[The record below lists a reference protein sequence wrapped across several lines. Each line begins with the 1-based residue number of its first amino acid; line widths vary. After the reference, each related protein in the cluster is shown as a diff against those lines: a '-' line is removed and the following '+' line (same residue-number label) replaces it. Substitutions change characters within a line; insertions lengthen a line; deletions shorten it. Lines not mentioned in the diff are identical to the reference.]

1 MRDEK
6 EGDVRS
12 LDPNLHRYANR
23 TQGMTASEIRALF
36 AVASRPEVISL
47 AGGMPD
53 TTALDF
59 DALIQVTT
67 DVLRCDGPTALQYG
81 GGQGLAS
88 LRERLCAVV
97 AAEGI
102 SSHPDDLVI
111 TTGGQQAID
120 LLAKLFCDP
129 GDVIVAEGPSYV
141 GALSAF
147 STYQAEVVHVP
158 MDADGMVPEALDETL
173 RALDAAGR
181 RAKFLYTVPNHQNP
195 AGVSLSEARR
205 EQVLEI
211 AATHDLLVI
220 EDNPYGLID
229 FKGEVRSP
237 LVSLAPERVVYVG
250 TLSKILSPG
259 LRIGWVLAQESIRGK
274 LILLKEAADLCQSN
288 LTQAIA
294 ERWFAVQPWREQIE
308 AFRELYR
315 ERCETMLTELE
326 ASFPASCSWRPP
338 TGGLFAWVRVPDSI
352 DSGEL
357 LPRAISQ
364 QRVAYVPGRA
374 FYADG
379 GGRNELRLNFSY
391 ASRER
396 IREGVR
402 RLGELL
408 HDELELLRAVYG
420 DSRPPRRWEGPG

>member
-1 MRDEK
+1 M
-6 EGDVRS
+6 RS
-12 LDPNLHRYANR
+12 LDPNLHRYATR

-53 TTALDF
+53 VAALDVN
-59 DALIQVTT
+59 AVTRVT
-67 DVLRCDGPTALQYG
+67 AEVLRGNGSMALQYG

-88 LRERLCAVV
+88 LRERLCEVM
-97 AAEGI
+97 AAEGAWA
-102 SSHPDDLVI
+102 HPDDLVV
-111 TTGGQQAID
+111 TTGGQQALD
-120 LLAKLFCDP
+120 LLTKLFCDP
-129 GDVIVAEGPSYV
+129 GDVIIAEGPSYV
-141 GALSAF
+141 GALGAF
-147 STYQAEVVHVP
+147 SAYQAEVVHVP
-158 MDADGMVPEALDETL
+158 MDADGLIPEALRDTL
-173 RALDAAGR
+173 QALTSSGR
-181 RAKFLYTVPNHQNP
+181 TAKLLYTVPNHQNP
-195 AGVSLSEARR
+195 AGVSLSLARR
-205 EQVLEI
+205 EQVLEL
-211 AATHDLLVI
+211 ASAYDLLVI

-229 FKGEVRSP
+229 FKGEIQPP
-237 LVSLAPERVVYVG
+237 LISLAPERVAYVG
-250 TLSKILSPG
+250 TLSKIFSPG
-259 LRIGWVLAQESIRGK
+259 IRVGWVAAQEPIRDK
-274 LILLKEAADLCQSN
+274 LVLLKEAADLCQSN

-294 ERWFAVQPWREQIE
+294 ERWLATQPWYQQVE

-338 TGGLFAWVRVPDSI
+338 TGGLFAWVRVPDGV

-374 FYADG
+374 FYTDG

-391 ASRER
+391 ASRDR

-402 RLGELL
+402 RLGELVS
-408 HDELELLRAVYG
+408 DEIELVQAIYG
-420 DSRPPRRWEGPG
+420 DSGPSLAGGGPG

>member
-1 MRDEK
+1 
-6 EGDVRS
+6 
-12 LDPNLHRYANR
+12 
-23 TQGMTASEIRALF
+23 MTASEIRALF

-59 DALIQVTT
+59 DAVTQVTT
-67 DVLRCDGPTALQYG
+67 DVLRCDGPMALQYG

-88 LRERLCAVV
+88 LRERLCEVM

-102 SSHPDDLVI
+102 STHPDDLVV
-111 TTGGQQAID
+111 TTGAQQALD

-141 GALSAF
+141 GALGAF
-147 STYQAEVVHVP
+147 SAYQAEVVHVP
-158 MDADGMVPEALDETL
+158 MDADGLIPQALRDTL
-173 RALDAAGR
+173 RALGAAGR
-181 RAKFLYTVPNHQNP
+181 TAKLLYTVPNHQNP
-195 AGVSLSEARR
+195 AGVSLSESRR

-211 AATHDLLVI
+211 AAAHDLLVI

-229 FKGEVRSP
+229 FKGEVRPP
-237 LVSLAPERVVYVG
+237 LASLDPERVVYVG

-259 LRIGWVLAQESIRGK
+259 IRVGWVAAQEPIRDK
-274 LILLKEAADLCQSN
+274 IVLLKEAADLCQSN

-294 ERWFAVQPWREQIE
+294 ERWFATQPWRQQIE
-308 AFRELYR
+308 TFRELYR
-315 ERCETMLTELE
+315 ERCETMLAELE
-326 ASFPASCSWRPP
+326 ASFPPSCSWRPP
-338 TGGLFAWVRVPDSI
+338 TGGFFTWVRVPDGI

-357 LPRAISQ
+357 LPRAIN

-402 RLGELL
+402 RLGELV
-408 HDELELLRAVYG
+408 HDEIELLRAVYG
-420 DSRPPRRWEGPG
+420 DSDPALETRGSG